1 MEEIM
6 SISQLLSFVPLIEVP
21 QSCENQQGYLGSFN
35 QYVRKIFQKTN
46 ISYSLIRTRTC
57 VYQGARNIS
66 FSENFSIVLNKLILQ
81 VVLIFARSV
90 SIGRI
95 IKKFDLPMKKGQHMK
110 IFSFCHNFPMWR
122 TLSGINELR
131 ILNKKAIFLEKQG
144 NQNFIFRG
152 RVQSP
157 KDGRS
162 FCLDQNLDT
171 LSFLVRMP
179 KFQWA
184 SRFL

>member
-1 MEEIM
+1 
-6 SISQLLSFVPLIEVP
+6 
-21 QSCENQQGYLGSFN
+21 
-35 QYVRKIFQKTN
+35 
-46 ISYSLIRTRTC
+46 
-57 VYQGARNIS
+57 
-66 FSENFSIVLNKLILQ
+66 
-81 VVLIFARSV
+81 
-90 SIGRI
+90 
-95 IKKFDLPMKKGQHMK
+95 MKKGQHMK

-162 FCLDQNLDT
+162 FCLD
-171 LSFLVRMP
+171 
-179 KFQWA
+179 
-184 SRFL
+184 